1 LERSVRDNNEMPG
14 HLARRFQQIAVAVFL
29 AEVGEAGFDLTPVQ
43 YAALAAIRTNPGID
57 QVTLAGLIA
66 YDRTTITGVVDRLV
80 QKGLLVR
87 NPSSRDRRARE
98 LQVTEVGKRTLRGIT
113 PAVEAAQ
120 QTMLRGLTAKEG
132 ADLTRLL
139 RKAIAAGN
147 ELSRAP
153 LRDAEGKE
161 SRAD

>member
-1 LERSVRDNNEMPG
+1 MPG

-29 AEVGEAGFDLTPVQ
+29 TEVGEAGFDLTPVQ
-43 YAALAAIRTNPGID
+43 YAALAAISTNPGVD

-80 QKGLLVR
+80 QKGFLVR
-87 NPSSRDRRARE
+87 HASSRDRRARE
-98 LQVTEVGKRTLRGIT
+98 LQITDAGKRTLRGIT
-113 PAVEAAQ
+113 PAVESAQ
-120 QTMLRGLTAKEG
+120 RLMLRGLTEKESET
-132 ADLTRLL
+132 LLRLL

-153 LRDAEGKE
+153 LRDAEL
-161 SRAD
+161 R

>member
-1 LERSVRDNNEMPG
+1 VRDNNEMPG

-43 YAALAAIRTNPGID
+43 YATLAAIKLNPGID

-66 YDRTTITGVVDRLV
+66 FDRTTITGVVDRLV
-80 QKGLLVR
+80 QKGLLLR
-87 NPSSRDRRARE
+87 HASSRDRRARE
-98 LQVTEVGKRTLRGIT
+98 LQITDAGKRTLRAIT

-120 QTMLRGLTAKEG
+120 RSMLRGLTEKEG

-153 LRDAEGKE
+153 LRDAEL
-161 SRAD
+161 R